1 LTLLIGPLVAVI
13 GVVAATIVI
22 RARARTRR
30 SLYASLRADRE
41 RRIREAK
48 DHALAPRSRPG
59 APITTGT
66 PISVGRPALAAPALA
81 TSSAAAAAF
90 GLSSRPGNRSPA
102 TQAPSAAGP
111 RRPRLAHRAL
121 SVAGLAAALLVV
133 LLGVILMIEAGS
145 H

>member
-13 GVVAATIVI
+13 GVVAAAIVI
-22 RARARTRR
+22 RGRARTRR

-59 APITTGT
+59 GGITTGT
-66 PISVGRPALAAPALA
+66 PISAGGPVLAGPAL
-81 TSSAAAAAF
+81 SSAAAAAF
-90 GLSSRPGNRSPA
+90 GLSSRPGVA
-102 TQAPSAAGP
+102 GLAAKAQTTAGP

-121 SVAGLAAALLVV
+121 SVAGLVAALLVV